1 MAEERLILCYNG
13 NSFPSVSVTGDRCD
27 QMCEHCRG
35 HYLRGMTGAETSG
48 ELLSEAGRIRA
59 SGGIGMLIS
68 GGSDA
73 SGRVPVA
80 DHADAVASIVSG
92 GLEVNVHTGF
102 ICREEAEKLVAA
114 GVSRFSVDLHQ
125 DPEIIR
131 GFMHLDREPEDYGE
145 LIDIIREA
153 GGIPVPHITLG
164 FGAEDLS
171 SSLKLLRS
179 KGITDVVVLTLVPT
193 PGTVTEHSRM
203 NEDAAAGAVM
213 MMSAMGFSVTL
224 GCMRDRTLRGLEVKC
239 IQAGARR
246 IANPSADTVRWAR
259 ENGFTTETD
268 DRCCCMGI

>member
-1 MAEERLILCYNG
+1 
-13 NSFPSVSVTGDRCD
+13 
-27 QMCEHCRG
+27 MCEHCRG

-59 SGGIGMLIS
+59 SGGRGMLIS

-92 GLEVNVHTGF
+92 GLEVNVHAGF
-102 ICREEAEKLVAA
+102 ICREEAERLVAS

-239 IQAGARR
+239 IQAVARR

-259 ENGFTTETD
+259 EIGFTTETD